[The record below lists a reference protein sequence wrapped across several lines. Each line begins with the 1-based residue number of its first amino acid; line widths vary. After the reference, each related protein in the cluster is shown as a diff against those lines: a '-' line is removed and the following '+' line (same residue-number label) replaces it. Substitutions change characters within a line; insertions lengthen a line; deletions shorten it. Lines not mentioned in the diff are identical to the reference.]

1 LRPLYAPTVQ
11 RVIIFIHSDNA
22 MNNAVIDPL
31 VAHLSTV
38 LFQGVDVGL
47 AVYRQKVT
55 VLSCNIMHRKVVPGL
70 AIIGVSTGFI
80 K

>member
-1 LRPLYAPTVQ
+1 VQ
-11 RVIIFIHSDNA
+11 RVIIFIQSDNA

-55 VLSCNIMHRKVVPGL
+55 VLSWNIMHRKVVPGIE
-70 AIIGVSTGFI
+70 IIGVRTGFN

>member
-1 LRPLYAPTVQ
+1 VQ
-11 RVIIFIHSDNA
+11 RVIIFIQSDNA

-55 VLSCNIMHRKVVPGL
+55 VLSWNIMHRKVVQGVG
-70 AIIGVSTGFI
+70 IIGVRTGFN